1 MKTTIKQ
8 YLTTVVLILGT
19 FINYANENNT
29 SFDIIDGKKVRFEFK
44 QVKKGHILSIINE
57 NGLVMYRQEIK
68 NTGTYSQ
75 IFDLSKLEKGKYTT
89 ELEKDYEITIRNLT
103 ILEGKVYLQ
112 DEKKLFKPV
121 IRIEKNLVLISKI
134 TFYEEPIKI
143 VFYYNE
149 EIIYSETVTNVGT
162 VLNSVYKLSKEK
174 KGAYNVAIKS
184 NNRSYTKT
192 FTL

>member
-174 KGAYNVAIKS
+174 KGAYNVAINS

>member
-57 NGLVMYRQEIK
+57 NGLVIYRQEIK

>member
-149 EIIYSETVTNVGT
+149 EIIYSETVTNVGN

-174 KGAYNVAIKS
+174 KGAYNVAINS